1 MRICIPSDDDQGLA
15 APVAGHFGR
24 APFLT
29 LVDVDS
35 GAVAVVANRPHG
47 EGPCNPVAA
56 VTGQGVSAVLC
67 AGAGRR
73 AVAALEDAG
82 IRVLV
87 TDAARVE
94 DAVARLRAGAV
105 RVLSVSEACGGHHGA
120 SAGPCSH

>member
-1 MRICIPSDDDQGLA
+1 MRICIPSDDDRGLA

-35 GAVAVVANRPHG
+35 GAVTVVANRPHG
-47 EGPCNPVAA
+47 EGHCNPVAA
-56 VTGQGVSAVLC
+56 VAGQGVGAVLC

-73 AVAALEDAG
+73 AVAALEGAG

-87 TDAARVE
+87 TGAARVE
-94 DAVARLRAGAV
+94 EAVADLRAGAV
-105 RVLSVSEACGGHHGA
+105 RALSVNEACGGHHGGA
-120 SAGPCSH
+120 DGPCGH